1 MSNPE
6 TPPGDLSVNA
16 PLEPA
21 EPKVPK
27 ENAEPE
33 TKSGEQRRSAL
44 SFRPFRIYFTGTVLA
59 MNALRLGAVAQ
70 GLLMWELTGSPLSLG
85 GVAAATALPMMFV
98 NVFGGVFADRF
109 EAKFLLGGSS
119 LIGALLFVLLGVLDV
134 TNTVQS
140 WHIFSIAI
148 ISGFVAGAD
157 QPSRQAYF
165 PSLVPKSAM
174 KSAITI
180 NGSLMA
186 SASVVAPTIGGLLM
200 SSFGT
205 HFGFF
210 VASVGWFAMFLA
222 TTVLP
227 RRGTSEVT
235 RSVLR
240 DLGTGISYI
249 RSHRVLLVLMIL
261 AFSNMLMVFGW
272 IGMLPAYVELFDGGK
287 KEVGFMF
294 SSGGIGAFSGI
305 VVASR
310 LSPGRRLG
318 WLILGGAASFST
330 IMLFVA
336 NSPSFG
342 ISMVLAA
349 LAHFGNGFF
358 NISAIVAVQLRVPE
372 DIRGRV
378 MGVFAI
384 SQSVGL
390 LGGLWTG
397 SLATVL
403 GIRGGMMVG
412 PVIMLVMILAIFIT
426 QRKVRKLHED
436 PALDS

>member
-1 MSNPE
+1 LSDFE
-6 TPPGDLSVNA
+6 TGVDSS
-16 PLEPA
+16 A
-21 EPKVPK
+21 ELHRPS
-27 ENAEPE
+27 
-33 TKSGEQRRSAL
+33 SGSTVDRRTSAL
-44 SFRPFRIYFTGTVLA
+44 SFKPFRIYFGGTVLA

-70 GLLMWELTGSPLSLG
+70 GLLMWDLTGSPLSLG
-85 GVAAATALPMMFV
+85 GVAAATAIPMMLV
-98 NVFGGVFADRF
+98 NIFGGVFADRF

-119 LIGALLFVLLGVLDV
+119 LIGAMLFVLLGILDF
-134 TNTVQS
+134 TETVRP

-148 ISGFVAGAD
+148 FAGFVSGAD

-165 PSLVPKSAM
+165 PSLVPNSAM

-186 SASVVAPTIGGLLM
+186 SASIVAPTLGGLLM
-200 SSFGT
+200 AAYGT
-205 HFGFF
+205 PFGFF
-210 VASVGWFAMFLA
+210 VASVGWFAMFAA
-222 TTVLP
+222 TLVLP

-249 RSHRVLLVLMIL
+249 RTHRILLVLMIL

-287 KEVGFMF
+287 REVGFMF
-294 SSGGIGAFSGI
+294 SSAGIGAFSGI
-305 VVASR
+305 LVAGR

-318 WLILGGAASFST
+318 WLILGGAASFSS
-330 IMLFVA
+330 IMLIVA
-336 NSPSFG
+336 NSPSLG
-342 ISMVLAA
+342 LAMPLA
-349 LAHFGNGFF
+349 TLAHFGNGLF

-397 SLATVL
+397 SLANL
-403 GIRGGMMVG
+403 IGIRGGMMVG
-412 PVIMLVMILAIFIT
+412 PTIMLLMIITIFVT
-426 QRKVRKLHED
+426 QRKVRNLHED
-436 PALDS
+436 PTRDR

>member
-1 MSNPE
+1 MNKPE
-6 TPPGDLSVNA
+6 TPSSDSSVTA
-16 PLEPA
+16 PA
-21 EPKVPK
+21 AQV
-27 ENAEPE
+27 ENAESK
-33 TKSGEQRRSAL
+33 TGSGEQSRSAL
-44 SFRPFRIYFTGTVLA
+44 AFRSFRIYFSGTVLA
-59 MNALRLGAVAQ
+59 MNALRLGQVAQ
-70 GLLMWELTGSPLSLG
+70 GLLMWDLTGSPLSLG
-85 GVAAATALPMMFV
+85 GVAAAAALPTMLV

-134 TNTVQS
+134 TNTVQA
-140 WHIFSIAI
+140 WHIFSISV
-148 ISGFVAGAD
+148 ISGLVAGAD

-165 PSLVPKSAM
+165 PSLIPKSAM
-174 KSAITI
+174 KSAVTI
-180 NGSLMA
+180 NGSLIA
-186 SASVVAPTIGGLLM
+186 SASVVAPTVGGLLM
-200 SSFGT
+200 SAFGT

-210 VASVGWFAMFLA
+210 VASLGWFAMFMA

-249 RSHRVLLVLMIL
+249 RANRVLLVLMIL

-294 SSGGIGAFSGI
+294 SSAGIGALSGI
-305 VVASR
+305 IVVGR
-310 LSPGRRLG
+310 LSPGKRLG
-318 WLILGGAASFST
+318 WMILGGAASFST
-330 IMLFVA
+330 IMLFVS
-336 NSPSFG
+336 NSPALG
-342 ISMVLAA
+342 VSMVLAT
-349 LAHFGNGFF
+349 LAHFGNGLF
-358 NISAIVAVQLRVPE
+358 NILVLVAVQLRVPE

-397 SLATVL
+397 SLATAL
-403 GIRGGMMVG
+403 GIRAGMMVG
-412 PVIMLVMILAIFIT
+412 PGIMLLMILTIFIT
-426 QRKVRKLHED
+426 QRKVRNLHED

>member
-1 MSNPE
+1 VSKPE
-6 TPPGDLSVNA
+6 TPSPDSSEKVSAVNA
-16 PLEPA
+16 
-21 EPKVPK
+21 K
-27 ENAEPE
+27 PE
-33 TKSGEQRRSAL
+33 ATSGEQRRSAL
-44 SFRPFRIYFTGTVLA
+44 SFRPFRIYFTGSLLA

-119 LIGALLFVLLGVLDV
+119 LIGVLLFVLLGVLDV
-134 TNTVQS
+134 TNTVQA

-148 ISGFVAGAD
+148 VSGFVAGAD

-165 PSLVPKSAM
+165 PSLVTKSAM

-186 SASVVAPTIGGLLM
+186 SASVVAPTVGGLLM
-200 SSFGT
+200 SAFGT

-210 VASVGWFAMFLA
+210 VASIGWFAMFLA

-249 RSHRVLLVLMIL
+249 RTQRVLLVLMIL
-261 AFSNMLMVFGW
+261 AFSNMLFVFGW
-272 IGMLPAYVELFDGGK
+272 IGMLPAYVELFGGGK

-294 SSGGIGAFSGI
+294 SSAGIGAFSGI
-305 VVASR
+305 MVAGR

-318 WLILGGAASFST
+318 WLILGGATSFST

-336 NSPSFG
+336 NSPALG
-342 ISMVLAA
+342 VSMALAT
-349 LAHFGNGFF
+349 LAHFGNGLF

-372 DIRGRV
+372 GIRGRV

-403 GIRGGMMVG
+403 GIRTGMMIG
-412 PVIMLVMILAIFIT
+412 PGIMLLMILTIFIT
-426 QRKVRKLHED
+426 QRKVRKLHGD
-436 PALDS
+436 PTLDS

>member
-1 MSNPE
+1 M
-6 TPPGDLSVNA
+6 
-16 PLEPA
+16 
-21 EPKVPK
+21 
-27 ENAEPE
+27 
-33 TKSGEQRRSAL
+33 
-44 SFRPFRIYFTGTVLA
+44 LA

-70 GLLMWELTGSPLSLG
+70 GLLMWDLTGSPLSLG
-85 GVAAATALPMMFV
+85 GVAAATAIPMMLV
-98 NVFGGVFADRF
+98 NIFGGVFADRF

-119 LIGALLFVLLGVLDV
+119 LIGAMLFVLLGILDF
-134 TNTVQS
+134 TETVRP

-148 ISGFVAGAD
+148 FAGFVSGAD

-165 PSLVPKSAM
+165 PSLVPNSAM

-186 SASVVAPTIGGLLM
+186 SASIVAPTLGGLLM
-200 SSFGT
+200 AAYGT
-205 HFGFF
+205 PFGFF
-210 VASVGWFAMFLA
+210 VASVGWFAMFAA
-222 TTVLP
+222 TLVLP

-249 RSHRVLLVLMIL
+249 RTHRILLVLMIL

-287 KEVGFMF
+287 REVGFMF
-294 SSGGIGAFSGI
+294 SSAGIGAFSGI
-305 VVASR
+305 LVAGR

-318 WLILGGAASFST
+318 WLILGGAASFSS
-330 IMLFVA
+330 IMLIVA
-336 NSPSFG
+336 NSPSLG
-342 ISMVLAA
+342 LAMPLA
-349 LAHFGNGFF
+349 TLAHFGNGLF

-397 SLATVL
+397 SLANL
-403 GIRGGMMVG
+403 IGIRGGMMVG
-412 PVIMLVMILAIFIT
+412 PTIMLLMIITIFVT
-426 QRKVRKLHED
+426 QRKVRNLHED
-436 PALDS
+436 PTRDR

>member
-1 MSNPE
+1 MSKPE
-6 TPPGDLSVNA
+6 TPSPDSSEKVSAVNA
-16 PLEPA
+16 
-21 EPKVPK
+21 K
-27 ENAEPE
+27 PE
-33 TKSGEQRRSAL
+33 ATSGEQRRSAL
-44 SFRPFRIYFTGTVLA
+44 SFRPFRIYFTGSLLA

-119 LIGALLFVLLGVLDV
+119 LIGVLLFVLLGVLDV
-134 TNTVQS
+134 TNTVQA

-148 ISGFVAGAD
+148 VSGFVAGAD

-165 PSLVPKSAM
+165 PSLVTKSAM

-186 SASVVAPTIGGLLM
+186 SASVVAPTVGGLLM
-200 SSFGT
+200 SAFGT

-210 VASVGWFAMFLA
+210 VASIGWFAMFLA

-249 RSHRVLLVLMIL
+249 RTQRVLLVLMIL
-261 AFSNMLMVFGW
+261 AFSNMLFVFGW
-272 IGMLPAYVELFDGGK
+272 IGMLPAYVELFGGGK

-294 SSGGIGAFSGI
+294 SSAGIGAFSGI
-305 VVASR
+305 MVAGR

-318 WLILGGAASFST
+318 WLILGGATSFST

-336 NSPSFG
+336 NSPALG
-342 ISMVLAA
+342 VSMALAT
-349 LAHFGNGFF
+349 LAHFGNGLF

-372 DIRGRV
+372 GIRGRV

-403 GIRGGMMVG
+403 GIRTGMMIG
-412 PVIMLVMILAIFIT
+412 PGIMLLMILTIFIT
-426 QRKVRKLHED
+426 QRKVRKLHGD
-436 PALDS
+436 PTLDS